1 MKVLFKLML
10 LAVLAFA
17 VVGGWKDWYTL
28 STSKNEVGQRCFTLV
43 WNDHKMLS
51 DLAVVKASSRDAV
64 NALTEKS
71 EEPGAEPDANG
82 DAAVEKT
89 KGDGTAKSKG
99 DGAAAKPKGD
109 PKVSELEARKHEL
122 NDELAQL
129 QKELDKKAEAAQ
141 RDLRKRIADVDHA
154 LEKAR
159 AGH

>member
-1 MKVLFKLML
+1 MESRVKVLFKLVL

-64 NALTEKS
+64 NALTEKP
-71 EEPGAEPDANG
+71 EVPVADPAANS
-82 DAAVEKT
+82 
-89 KGDGTAKSKG
+89 DGTSAKSKG
-99 DGAAAKPKGD
+99 D
-109 PKVSELEARKHEL
+109 PKVLELEAKRHEL

-154 LEKAR
+154 LEKAHS
-159 AGH
+159 GH

>member
-1 MKVLFKLML
+1 MESRVRVLFKLVL

-71 EEPGAEPDANG
+71 EVPGAEPDANG
-82 DAAVEKT
+82 DSAAAKT
-89 KGDGTAKSKG
+89 KGDGVAAKSKG
-99 DGAAAKPKGD
+99 D
-109 PKVSELEARKHEL
+109 PKVQALEARRHEL
-122 NDELAQL
+122 NDELSQL
-129 QKELDKKAEAAQ
+129 QKELDRKAEAAQ
-141 RDLRKRIADVDHA
+141 RDLRKQIADVDHA
-154 LEKAR
+154 LEKAHS
-159 AGH
+159 GH

>member
-1 MKVLFKLML
+1 MESRVRVLFKLVL

-28 STSKNEVGQRCFTLV
+28 STSRNEVGQRCFTLV

-71 EEPGAEPDANG
+71 EVPGADPVANG
-82 DAAVEKT
+82 D
-89 KGDGTAKSKG
+89 S
-99 DGAAAKPKGD
+99 AAAKTKGD
-109 PKVSELEARKHEL
+109 PKVQALEARKHEL
-122 NDELAQL
+122 NDELSQL
-129 QKELDKKAEAAQ
+129 QKELDKKSEAAQ
-141 RDLRKRIADVDHA
+141 RDLRKQIADVDHA
-154 LEKAR
+154 LEKAH